1 MNVRDVYKKL
11 SELSKSY
18 GYELKVNHTTVDFS
32 DVEDWSEIMELN
44 LMKKEDDLVLDN
56 DKERV
61 L

>member
-1 MNVRDVYKKL
+1 MNIENVYTKL

-18 GYELKVNHTTVDFS
+18 GYELKLNHTTVDFS
-32 DVEDWSEIMELN
+32 DVEDLSEIMELN